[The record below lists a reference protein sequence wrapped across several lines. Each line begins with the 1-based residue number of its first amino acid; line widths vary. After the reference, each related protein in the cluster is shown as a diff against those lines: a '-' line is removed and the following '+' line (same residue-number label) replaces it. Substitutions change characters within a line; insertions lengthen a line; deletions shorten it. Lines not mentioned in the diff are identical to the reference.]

1 LKPQAR
7 RLSPTGSNGSI
18 ITSELLPSLFELNAG
33 NFYVAFAEER
43 DRARVL
49 KIIRQCLKP
58 GRTVFI
64 GVVSPIDPR
73 VEHPNEIRDRIL
85 EAARY
90 ISVEQ
95 LGTTD
100 DCGFSP
106 FSDDTSTT
114 REKAFAKILRVWRER
129 RSRKKLS
136 MANRPEPKDETEQ
149 LRASALGTA
158 ATVLQIRERAEQEI
172 RRANGVLEER
182 TRELGQALV
191 TMRATLEATT
201 DAILVTDEVK
211 VTHFNEKYIGM
222 WNIPRRI
229 LEGGDVR
236 EVRQFISQSFA
247 DPQGFLARID
257 EIMASGQESVDLL
270 ELKDGRVLERHCK
283 VLTVEGR
290 RVGHVW
296 SFRDVTE
303 KSLAEITSRRLAA
316 IVTSSDDGII
326 GKDLNSIITS
336 WNLGAERI
344 FGYTASEIIGTSI
357 MRLIPDDR
365 RQEETEILSRI
376 RRGERVDHFET
387 VRIAK
392 DGRQLSVSITVSPIR
407 DSKGQVVGASKVAR
421 NITERKEA
429 EEREGHLLAE
439 AATAN
444 SKFRAFFEQGPLFAG
459 IMALDGSIIEANR
472 LSLEACGYTKQQVVG
487 KPFWDCPWWAGSEAL
502 MQQIRLAVTTAAAGQ
517 AYDVEMPY
525 FVADG
530 SQRTVRLIVLP
541 IKDEAGRV
549 IFLAPTGSD
558 ITDLKR
564 AESQRDELLQA
575 ERAARTVAERVSVL
589 KDEFLA
595 TLSHE
600 LRSPLN
606 AILGWSQLM
615 QKDEANPQTIAQG
628 LEVIG
633 RSVRAQSQIIEDL
646 LDMSS
651 IISGKVRLDIKQIDL
666 PSIVRAAVETTRP
679 AAEAKGIRL
688 LTEIDPLHGIVVTG
702 DVNRIQ
708 QVLWNLLS
716 NAMKFTPTGGCVN
729 VLLERTNSHLEI
741 TVIDSGEGIRAE
753 FLPFVFD
760 RFRQADA
767 STTRRHGGLGLGL
780 SIVKQ
785 LVELHG
791 GAVRVESNGL
801 GHGSTFIISLPFAA
815 IRGYPPRAAGTH
827 QARLAAAGL
836 KDLDVEIKGVRVLV
850 VEDETDARALLKRI
864 LEERHA
870 FVTAAASA
878 DEAIQALREGK
889 FDVLVSDIG
898 MPGEDGY
905 SLIKRVRSLGAAG
918 GGDIP
923 AIALT
928 ALARSEDRIRAIAAG
943 FQMHIAKPVEPVE
956 LITMI
961 ASARGVSI
969 ISLTQDVSSK
979 GAPEGP

>member
-1 LKPQAR
+1 MAD
-7 RLSPTGSNGSI
+7 RL
-18 ITSELLPSLFELNAG
+18 
-33 NFYVAFAEER
+33 
-43 DRARVL
+43 
-49 KIIRQCLKP
+49 
-58 GRTVFI
+58 
-64 GVVSPIDPR
+64 
-73 VEHPNEIRDRIL
+73 
-85 EAARY
+85 
-90 ISVEQ
+90 
-95 LGTTD
+95 
-100 DCGFSP
+100 
-106 FSDDTSTT
+106 
-114 REKAFAKILRVWRER
+114 
-129 RSRKKLS
+129 
-136 MANRPEPKDETEQ
+136 EPKDETEQ
-149 LRASALGTA
+149 LRSAALGTA
-158 ATVLQIRERAEQEI
+158 ATVLQIRQRAEQEI
-172 RRANGVLEER
+172 RRANADLEQR

-201 DAILVTDEVK
+201 DAILVTDEVR

-222 WNIPRRI
+222 WGIPRRI
-229 LEGGDVR
+229 LEGGDAR
-236 EVRQFISQSFA
+236 EVRRFTSQHFA
-247 DPQGFLARID
+247 DSQAFLARID

-270 ELKDGRVLERHCK
+270 ELKDGRSLERHSK
-283 VLTVEGR
+283 VLTIEGR
-290 RVGHVW
+290 RVGRVW

-303 KSLAEITSRRLAA
+303 SRLAEITSRRLAA
-316 IVTSSDDGII
+316 IVTSSDDAIV
-326 GKDLNSIITS
+326 GKDLNSLITS

-344 FGYTASEIIGTSI
+344 FGYTADEIIGTSI

-365 RQEETEILSRI
+365 HEEETEILSRI

-392 DGRQLSVSITVSPIR
+392 DGRRLNVSITVSPIR

-421 NITERKEA
+421 NITERKMA
-429 EEREGHLLAE
+429 ELRERDLLAE

-444 SKFRAFFEQGPLFAG
+444 SKFQAFFEQGPLFAG
-459 IMALDGSIIEANR
+459 IVALDGSIIEANR

-487 KPFWDCPWWAGSEAL
+487 KPFWDCPWWGGLEAL
-502 MQQIRLAVTTAAAGQ
+502 KQQIRLAVANAAAGQ
-517 AYDVEMPY
+517 TYDVETPY

-530 SQRTVRLIVLP
+530 SQRMVRLIVLP
-541 IKDEAGRV
+541 IKDETGRV

-564 AESQRDELLQA
+564 TESQRDELLQA
-575 ERAARTVAERVSVL
+575 ERAARTLAERVSIL

-615 QKDEANPQTIAQG
+615 QKDKANPEIIAQG
-628 LEVIG
+628 LEVIE
-633 RSVRAQSQIIEDL
+633 RSVCAQSRIIEDL

-651 IISGKVRLDIKQIDL
+651 IISGKVRLDIKQVDL
-666 PSIVRAAVETTRP
+666 SSIVRAAVETSLP

-716 NAMKFTPTGGCVN
+716 NAVKFTPKGGRVK
-729 VLLERTNSHLEI
+729 VIVERTNSHLEI
-741 TVIDSGEGIRAE
+741 TVIDTGEGISPE

-760 RFRQADA
+760 RFRQAEA
-767 STTRRHGGLGLGL
+767 TTTRRHGGLGLGL

-791 GAVRVESNGL
+791 GTVRVKSSGL
-801 GHGSTFIISLPFAA
+801 GHGSTFTISLPFTAA
-815 IRGYPPRAAGTH
+815 LGHPPQTAGSH
-827 QARLAAAGL
+827 GARLAPAGL
-836 KDLDVEIKGVRVLV
+836 RGIDVDIKGVRVLV

-870 FVTAAASA
+870 FVTPAASA
-878 DEAIQALREGK
+878 DEAIEALRIGK

-918 GGDIP
+918 CGDIR

-928 ALARSEDRIRAIAAG
+928 AFARSEDRVKAIAAG
-943 FQMHIAKPVEPVE
+943 FQMHIAKPVEPFE

-961 ASARGVSI
+961 ASAAGRKDSEAYCTPR
-969 ISLTQDVSSK
+969 S
-979 GAPEGP
+979 E